1 MAPEVKYL
9 GDGSAVLVIGD
20 GPTEST
26 SLDGG
31 RTLTDVPTVTIAR
44 LTTEN
49 VHPEQLYSEVP
60 EVDEESGAVITPA
73 DAAQSTGIDQGT
85 GGSGGA
91 SQAEPGTTAPGGFDR
106 TAGTPSGATDREVI
120 PARGESQNADQLDAE
135 IARLQA
141 ERDALAKGDGATST
155 NAPSGAPE
163 PGAPTA

>member
-1 MAPEVKYL
+1 MGAEVKYL
-9 GDGSAVLVIGD
+9 GDGTAVLVVGE

-60 EVDEESGAVITPA
+60 EVDEESGAVVTQA
-73 DAAQSTGIDQGT
+73 DAV
-85 GGSGGA
+85 A
-91 SQAEPGTTAPGGFDR
+91 SAVEAPGGFDR

-120 PARGESQNADQLDAE
+120 ASRGEVQTTDQLDAE
-135 IARLQA
+135 IARLTA
-141 ERDALAKGDGATST
+141 ERDALAAGGSDNAT
-155 NAPSGAPE
+155 NAPAGAPE
-163 PGAPTA
+163 PRQA